1 MEVRLFFEFLQVA
14 IGNRESLSRE
24 LADNE
29 WRDIFRL
36 LKEHAL
42 IGVGFSA
49 VERLHA
55 KGVVCPPGLRMQWY
69 ALVVQIER
77 RNEQLNGL
85 CKKVTEQYE
94 HDGLSTCI
102 LKGQGNY
109 INYPD
114 NLRKR
119 RQCGDIDIWCLPQK
133 EGLDIAVHTGK
144 DSVEYVKYH
153 GVSAVIEYVK
163 LQHRICGSN
172 KKPRPIYHHVD
183 APAIEGVEVEAHFRT
198 GYIHSPLRN
207 WSMQRWFAQHYEGC
221 AANRTSYGFSMPT
234 PSVNVIYQMT
244 HLFSHYFQEGVGLRQ
259 ILDMYYALI
268 AWRESVE
275 NGYGQQSQ
283 GMWSEGLGIPVMSK
297 EEVMAVIRSFGMGKF
312 AAAVM
317 WVLNEVFSM
326 PKRQLMNDERLFTHN
341 IFSAVFIKLRK
352 FLITDGV
359 HTENTDGNGGPQAD
373 IVGERELSR
382 IDRELKEM
390 GPQADCFGERQL
402 ENENGPRRTR
412 RGTDGSPQA
421 DDGGERKLKRI
432 ERKLKE
438 NNFAL
443 WMICEPNEK
452 EGKKLLEEIMKGGNF
467 GQYDERGKEF
477 KNGGTIKHGMW
488 KLKRV
493 MRLVRSYPE
502 EALWE
507 PVFRFYHLF
516 WRMKMR

>member
-24 LADNE
+24 LSDNE
-29 WRDIFRL
+29 WQDIFRL

-119 RQCGDIDIWCLPQK
+119 RQCGDIDIWCMPQK
-133 EGLDIAVHTGK
+133 DGLDIAVHTGK

-153 GVSAVIEYVK
+153 GVRAVIEYVK

-207 WSMQRWFAQHYEGC
+207 WRMQRWFAQHYERC

-259 ILDMYYALI
+259 ILDMYYTLI

-275 NGYGQQSQ
+275 KGYGQQSQ
-283 GMWSEGLGIPVMSK
+283 GMWSEGLGTAVMSK
-297 EEVMAVIRSFGMGKF
+297 EEVMAVLRSFGMAKF
-312 AAAVM
+312 AGAVM
-317 WVLNEVFSM
+317 WVLKEVFGGGNE
-326 PKRQLMNDERLFTHN
+326 NDNENENGSRRT
-341 IFSAVFIKLRK
+341 RRC
-352 FLITDGV
+352 TDGR
-359 HTENTDGNGGPQAD
+359 PQAD

-382 IDRELKEM
+382 IDRELKKI
-390 GPQADCFGERQL
+390 G
-402 ENENGPRRTR
+402 
-412 RGTDGSPQA
+412 PQA

-432 ERKLKE
+432 NRELKE
-438 NNFAL
+438 NNFEP

-452 EGKKLLEEIMKGGNF
+452 EGKKLLAEIMQGGNF
-467 GQYDERGKEF
+467 GQYDTRDAALK
-477 KNGGTIKHGMW
+477 KGGIMKHGVW

-493 MRLVRSYPE
+493 MRLVSSYPE

-507 PVFRFYHLF
+507 PVFRVYHLF
-516 WRMKMR
+516 WRIIHR

>member
-1 MEVRLFFEFLQVA
+1 MFFEFLQVA

-24 LADNE
+24 LSDNE
-29 WRDIFRL
+29 WQVVFRL

-42 IGVGFSA
+42 LGVGFTA

-55 KGVVCPPGLRMQWY
+55 QGVVCPMQLRMQWY

-77 RNEQLNGL
+77 KNEQLNVL

-109 INYPD
+109 LNYPD

-119 RQCGDIDIWCLPQK
+119 RQCGDIDIWCMPPK
-133 EGLDIAVHTGK
+133 EGLNIAVHTGK
-144 DSVEYVKYH
+144 DNVEYVKYH
-153 GVSAVIEYVK
+153 GVRAVIEYVK

-172 KKPRPIYHHVD
+172 MKPRSIYHHVD
-183 APAIEGVEVEAHFRT
+183 APTIEGVEVEAHFRT

-207 WSMQRWFAQHYEGC
+207 WRMQRWFAQHYEGC
-221 AANRTSYGFSMPT
+221 AANKTSYGFSMPT
-234 PSVNVIYQMT
+234 PYVNVIYQMT

-259 ILDMYYALI
+259 ILDMYYTLI

-275 NGYGQQSQ
+275 NGYGKQSQ
-283 GMWSEGLGIPVMSK
+283 GMWSEGLGTAVMSK
-297 EEVMAVIRSFGMGKF
+297 DEVMSVLQSFGMAKF
-312 AAAVM
+312 ASAVM
-317 WVLNEVFSM
+317 FVLHEVFDI
-326 PKRQLMNDERLFTHN
+326 PTHYY
-341 IFSAVFIKLRK
+341 
-352 FLITDGV
+352 
-359 HTENTDGNGGPQAD
+359 
-373 IVGERELSR
+373 
-382 IDRELKEM
+382 
-390 GPQADCFGERQL
+390 
-402 ENENGPRRTR
+402 
-412 RGTDGSPQA
+412 
-421 DDGGERKLKRI
+421 
-432 ERKLKE
+432 
-438 NNFAL
+438 
-443 WMICEPNEK
+443 ICEPNEK

-477 KNGGTIKHGMW
+477 KNGGMIKHGVW

-507 PVFRFYHLF
+507 PVFRVYHLG
-516 WRMKMR
+516 WRMLKGY

>member
-1 MEVRLFFEFLQVA
+1 MEARLFFEFLQVA

-24 LADNE
+24 LSDNE
-29 WRDIFRL
+29 WQDIFRL

-55 KGVVCPPGLRMQWY
+55 KGVVCPPGLRMKWF

-102 LKGQGNY
+102 LKGQGNQL
-109 INYPD
+109 NYPEG
-114 NLRKR
+114 LKMR
-119 RQCGDIDIWCLPQK
+119 RMSGDIDIWCLPPK
-133 EGLDIAVHTGK
+133 EGLEIAVHTGR

-153 GVSAVIEYVK
+153 GVRAVIEYVK

-207 WSMQRWFAQHYEGC
+207 WRMQRWFAQHYEGC

-275 NGYGQQSQ
+275 KGYGQQSQ
-283 GMWSEGLGIPVMSK
+283 GMWSEGLGTAVMSA
-297 EEVMAVIRSFGMGKF
+297 EEVMAVLSSFGMGKF

-317 WVLNEVFSM
+317 FVLFEVFDM
-326 PKRQLMNDERLFTHN
+326 LPHYY
-341 IFSAVFIKLRK
+341 
-352 FLITDGV
+352 
-359 HTENTDGNGGPQAD
+359 
-373 IVGERELSR
+373 
-382 IDRELKEM
+382 
-390 GPQADCFGERQL
+390 
-402 ENENGPRRTR
+402 
-412 RGTDGSPQA
+412 
-421 DDGGERKLKRI
+421 
-432 ERKLKE
+432 
-438 NNFAL
+438 
-443 WMICEPNEK
+443 ICEPNKK
-452 EGKKLLEEIMKGGNF
+452 EGKKLLAEIMQGGNF
-467 GQYDERGKEF
+467 GQYDTRDAALK
-477 KNGGTIKHGMW
+477 KGGMVKHGVW

-507 PVFRFYHLF
+507 PVFRVWHLG
-516 WRMKMR
+516 WRMLKG